1 MIVHETEK
9 KLAAYRAR
17 KKREAL
23 INHYKTKVNNMLPSF
38 LSKEHQPELS
48 DPSEDTSSSRGLLQ
62 VSSTDELEDCCSEPE
77 EPQSFSTIDYVR
89 LLVYFLLWV
98 TTYAIFIHLQFGTVF
113 LIVSGLVA
121 IFLNTRTG
129 PKKANEISAYS
140 VFNKNCE
147 KIDGTLDGEKMTQ
160 QMVYGGFA
168 R

>member
-1 MIVHETEK
+1 MLVHETEK

-23 INHYKTKVNNMLPSF
+23 INHYKARVKNMLPSF
-38 LSKEHQPELS
+38 LSKKDEPELP
-48 DPSEDTSSSRGLLQ
+48 DPSEETSRSLLE
-62 VSSTDELEDCCSEPE
+62 VASPLDEPEDCCSEPE
-77 EPQSFSTIDYVR
+77 EPQPFTTIDYVR
-89 LLVYFLLWV
+89 YLLYFLLWV
-98 TTYAIFIHLQFGTVF
+98 TTYALFIQLQFGTVF
-113 LIVSGLVA
+113 LIVSGLMG

-160 QMVYGGFA
+160 QMLYGGFA